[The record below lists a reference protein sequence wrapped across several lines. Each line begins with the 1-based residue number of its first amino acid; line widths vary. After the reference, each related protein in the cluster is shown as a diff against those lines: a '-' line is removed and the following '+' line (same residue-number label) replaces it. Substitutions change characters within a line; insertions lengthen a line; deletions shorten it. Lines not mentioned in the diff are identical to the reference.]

1 MYKNLLQNDYNKKF
15 FGLEKSEYFNLRGK
29 PQIVQ
34 KGWHKKNKLSFL
46 QEQKFYFLRYLF

>member
-29 PQIVQ
+29 PQIV
-34 KGWHKKNKLSFL
+34 KKADTKKWTKFFL
-46 QEQKFYFLRYLF
+46 QEQKFYFLRY